1 MGKTVNY
8 QCNLGISKV
17 IETLDE
23 DENIVEGLSQEAGNP
38 HILSQDPSWADL
50 LREDVTVSGSDAEC
64 EGHSNEDGMEET
76 VTQDVMA
83 GELRMVKV
91 ELGRMKRKYD
101 DMVGQLRD
109 KVECPVCCLV
119 LLVRY
124 SDMETS
130 FSVLMLEENL
140 WRYKVEITVRN
151 SVKDKTSQD
160 VISYSFKG
168 QPNSITVENK
178 YDLVGLDLSKKS
190 FNRVLTKSRKLFW
203 ILQLAIEKAAELQTP

>member
-101 DMVGQLRD
+101 DKSGVSSLLFGVTGEILGYGDKFLGSYVRRESLEIQGGNNCKKLSQRQDLAGRD
-109 KVECPVCCLV
+109 K
-119 LLVRY
+119 LL
-124 SDMETS
+124 
-130 FSVLMLEENL
+130 
-140 WRYKVEITVRN
+140 I
-151 SVKDKTSQD
+151 
-160 VISYSFKG
+160 
-168 QPNSITVENK
+168 
-178 YDLVGLDLSKKS
+178 
-190 FNRVLTKSRKLFW
+190 
-203 ILQLAIEKAAELQTP
+203 